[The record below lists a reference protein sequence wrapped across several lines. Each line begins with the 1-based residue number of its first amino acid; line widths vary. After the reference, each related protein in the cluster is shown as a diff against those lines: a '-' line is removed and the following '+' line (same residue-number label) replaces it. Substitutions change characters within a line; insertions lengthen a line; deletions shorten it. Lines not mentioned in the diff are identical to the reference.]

1 MSCNNL
7 SLQSLRPVEVDFQKS
22 NQFKAIP
29 PYQNFIFAFEQA
41 NSPKLWTEIQFI
53 PRLTKCW
60 WKSKILFNK
69 MLSEKQ
75 SWLGSGPVFS
85 PIFAVFCMKGYRG
98 QSFLSLVQPSS
109 LYTECTLSM
118 RWSAQM
124 NKMASPNKRA
134 HFYHSWRFMQ
144 RISFDSNN
152 WH

>member
-1 MSCNNL
+1 
-7 SLQSLRPVEVDFQKS
+7 
-22 NQFKAIP
+22 
-29 PYQNFIFAFEQA
+29 
-41 NSPKLWTEIQFI
+41 
-53 PRLTKCW
+53 
-60 WKSKILFNK
+60 

-98 QSFLSLVQPSS
+98 QSFLSLVQPS

-118 RWSAQM
+118 RWITQM

-144 RISFDSNN
+144 RISFDSMYHNITKKSELLTSCRHRKELFILFICVASYFIGFSCITRVN
-152 WH
+152 MIIIISVIKIIMDIVSSLSPSPIPWK